1 MNMTVGNTGLN
12 IGDIKNNA
20 QAGGK
25 LDREFSKNTFAKIQA
40 GQLESDTVAD
50 SQNKVSTTAT
60 SAVKDTATASLSG
73 TSLVD
78 QLLMQGR
85 LSIPQDADPK
95 AATDASRVDQ
105 QSAETIA
112 TATAT
117 VTATATSAQ
126 AEVLTTSQ
134 RADQLLVHGRLAL
147 QQGAD
152 PKVAADGST
161 SAGQVIGRTT
171 TNSAQAATVFPA
183 GTFKAMFGE
192 LPTNVDSGGLS
203 GIVNAQ
209 GHNLTNQEITS
220 YFAQNPSTTQMEQ
233 DKVAMGLSDAQMTHA
248 IAIAMGQP
256 YADSA
261 LVANAN
267 SIASGVAGSQN
278 AVNNLYSNTWGG
290 SGVQSG
296 AAAAAS
302 EALSYQA

>member
-12 IGDIKNNA
+12 IGNIKSNA

-25 LDREFSKNTFAKIQA
+25 LDREFSKNTFSEVRA
-40 GQLESDTVAD
+40 GQLVSGDVVD

-60 SAVKDTATASLSG
+60 SAAKDTATASLSG

-95 AATDASRVDQ
+95 AASDASRVDQ

-112 TATAT
+112 T

-126 AEVLTTSQ
+126 AEILTTSQ

-161 SAGQVIGRTT
+161 SAGQVIGDTT
-171 TNSAQAATVFPA
+171 TNSARAATVFPA

-192 LPTNVDSGGLS
+192 LPTNVNSSGLS

-296 AAAAAS
+296 VTAAAS
-302 EALSYQA
+302 AALSYQA